1 MRPHIPKTVLAITII
16 LLLLLMITYPAAIYR
31 GAANGLAVWWGIIFP
46 ALLPF
51 FIVTELFLALG
62 VVHFLGAL
70 LEPLT
75 QKVFR
80 LPGAAA
86 FAITVGFTS
95 GYPMGAAVAARLK
108 MEGLLSPADAARLA
122 AFANNASPLFILV
135 AVAVGMYRNP
145 QLGPFLAGIHYASN
159 ILTGLTL
166 GLFARAPISRPVAAW
181 QRAVEALAAT
191 QHGDTRNIGQL
202 AGDAVR
208 HAVNNLFTIAGF
220 ICIFAVILQ
229 LCSEVPLLRALM
241 QAWGSLLQKIGV
253 PEELWPA
260 IGAGFFEI
268 TLGAKTAAAAAAPLS
283 QKLLLTEAILSWG
296 GLSVVM
302 QALSFLAAAKVPGG
316 LFLLGRFLQAF
327 YACALTYASF
337 PFFAP
342 RLSQA
347 TVTNLPAAAPS
358 FAAALADATL
368 LCLIANLTLTVLAL
382 AAGLCHRQCR

>member
-1 MRPHIPKTVLAITII
+1 MRPHTPKTVLAITVI

-31 GAANGLAVWWGIIFP
+31 GAAKGLAVWWGIVFP

-62 VVHFLGAL
+62 IVHFLGAL

-108 MEGLLSPADAARLA
+108 TEGLLSPADAARLA
-122 AFANNASPLFILV
+122 AFTNNASPLFILV

-166 GLFARAPISRPVAAW
+166 GLFARAPASRPVAAW

-191 QHGDTRNIGQL
+191 QHSDARNIGQL
-202 AGDAVR
+202 TGDAVR

-229 LCSEVPLLRALM
+229 LCGEVPLLRVLM
-241 QAWGSLLQKIGV
+241 QALGSLLQKIGV

-260 IGAGFFEI
+260 LGAGFFEI

-316 LFLLGRFLQAF
+316 LFLLGRFLQAL

-347 TVTNLPAAAPS
+347 AATALPAAAPS
-358 FAAALADATL
+358 FTATLAGATL
-368 LCLIANLTLTVLAL
+368 LCLAANLTLTVLAL
-382 AAGLCHRQCR
+382 AAGLYRRRR